1 MTAFLVLA
9 GLLAGL
15 AVLFV
20 VRPLLRVGPDGSR
33 GPLLVA
39 VTAGVLLPLAAFAL
53 YAKLSSYDWT
63 GDGAAA
69 GVPDVSAMMAT
80 LEQRLKEHPD
90 DVAGWQMLGRSY
102 LVLNNF
108 PRAIAAYEHAYTL
121 TGGKD
126 AEVDTSLAEALA
138 MQAGQTIDAR
148 AAGLFEDALKA
159 DPQNPRALWY
169 GGIVALNAG
178 NRALARERWAAVL
191 ALGPPPE
198 VARALAMQLN
208 RLDGAMGRAPD
219 PTLVALAALPE
230 PGGDADG
237 AGGAGG
243 AVRGEATAAVEAAPG
258 DPSATVHVRVSAAP
272 ALAAK
277 LAGRTLF
284 VFAQDPDRPGPPLA
298 VKRFPPGTALP
309 LDIDLSAADAMM
321 PTRTL
326 ASVKRAKLVARLSA
340 SGQPLPASGDLAGEV
355 QAVVGDATRLGV
367 VIDHELP

>member
-1 MTAFLVLA
+1 MTAFLILA

-20 VRPLLRVGPDGSR
+20 VRPLLRVGPLGAR
-33 GPLLVA
+33 GPLLAA
-39 VTAGVLLPLAAFAL
+39 VIAGILLPLAAFAL
-53 YAKLSSYDWT
+53 YARLSSYDWT
-63 GDGAAA
+63 SGGAAS
-69 GVPDVSAMMAT
+69 GVPDVSAMMAK

-138 MQAGQTIDAR
+138 MQDGQTINAR

-198 VARALAMQLN
+198 VSRALAMQIT
-208 RLDGAMGRAPD
+208 RLDEAMGRAPD
-219 PTLVALAALPE
+219 PKLVALAALPA

-237 AGGAGG
+237 AGGAVGPMAG
-243 AVRGEATAAVEAAPG
+243 NAAAAAEAAPG
-258 DPSATVHVRVSAAP
+258 DASAVVHVRVSAAP

-284 VFAQDPDRPGPPLA
+284 VFAQDPERPGPPLA
-298 VKRFPPGTALP
+298 VKRFPPGTGLP
-309 LDIDLSAADAMM
+309 LDVDLTAADAMM

-326 ASVKRAKLVARLSA
+326 SSVKRAKLVARLSA

-355 QAVVGDATRLGV
+355 QADVGDAARLSV